1 MQARQVPKRSP
12 CCPWFGG
19 RAGGPSKRHKNARGL
34 RHWILAGADRPTLGS
49 DARGG
54 RARSHDH
61 TSGDPHHG
69 AKTRMTL
76 SDGPYPAGRDHAEA
90 GWSAAFDNLAALV
103 AG

>member
-19 RAGGPSKRHKNARGL
+19 RAGGPEEHKNARGL

-54 RARSHDH
+54 RARSTI
-61 TSGDPHHG
+61 TSGDPQSRCR
-69 AKTRMTL
+69 TRMTL